1 MIKKL
6 QRKFIILSISSVFIV
21 LAFIL
26 VLLNASNYM
35 QIGNHANEILTIIS
49 ENNGY
54 FPKSDKEKDKA
65 NLPKKISPEA
75 PFSTRYFTA
84 KLDNR
89 LNLISIDTGKIA
101 ATSTSEAVDYVDEVL
116 QNKKTKGLINIYKYQ
131 VTQKDYGK
139 LIVFVD
145 VSRDLEMFRYFLF
158 NSLLI
163 FLISLSGI
171 SILILLLSKKAV
183 EPIAKGYEKQ
193 KQFITDASH
202 ELKTPL
208 TIISTNAEVLEMTS
222 GENEWTKSIRNQV
235 ERLSLLVSSL
245 VDLTRM
251 DEDNSNFKTTDFSL
265 SDAVEETVE
274 HFILVF
280 NSQYKSITINIDK
293 NISYHG
299 NEESIRQLVSIL
311 LDNAAKYSN
320 SKSEIKITLK
330 KQGKKSHLSVT
341 NEAEGLKKGNLDI
354 LFERFYRTD
363 SSRNIKTGGYG
374 IGLSIAKA
382 ITINHKGKISA
393 YSPDGKSIT
402 ITVIL

>member
-35 QIGNHANEILTIIS
+35 QIGNHTNEILTIIS

-54 FPKSDKEKDKA
+54 FPKSDKEKDKT

-75 PFSTRYFTA
+75 PFSTRFFTA
-84 KLDNR
+84 KLDNK

-101 ATSTSEAVDYVDEVL
+101 ATSTSEAVDYVEEIL
-116 QNKKTKGLINIYKYQ
+116 QKEKTKGLINIYKYQ

-171 SILILLLSKKAV
+171 SILILILSKKAV
-183 EPIAKGYEKQ
+183 EPIAKSYENQ
-193 KQFITDASH
+193 KRFITDASH

-251 DEDNSNFKTTDFSL
+251 DEDSSNFKTTDFSL

-330 KQGKKSHLSVT
+330 KQGKKSYLSVT
-341 NEAEGLKKGNLDI
+341 NEAEGLNKGNLNI